1 MTDSPQSLTTL
12 STPASLPVL
21 AQQAVDYWI
30 DGWQRTLLFWDVLR
44 QRSDEYY
51 QQRAKAVPH
60 VLSFDAELVLDDR
73 TFERPVNYGLVR
85 VKPPA
90 GVVTDPKVE
99 VIKIA

>member
-1 MTDSPQSLTTL
+1 MTEPSQSLSTL
-12 STPASLPVL
+12 SSPSTLPAL
-21 AQQAVDYWI
+21 AQQVVEYWM
-30 DGWQRTLLFWDVLR
+30 DGWQRTILFWDVLR
-44 QRSDEYY
+44 QRSDEYD
-51 QQRAKAVPH
+51 QQRAKVVPH